1 MLFKP
6 SQKHIINFILYILY
20 IRKGMI
26 FMNNFSIDFIIGGCD
41 ILFKTLL
48 VFIIIDYIT
57 GILRAIYTKK
67 LSSKIGAKGII
78 KKVGYI
84 FIVIL
89 AALLDKLLNSTGNI
103 RNIVIYMFI
112 ANEGI
117 SILENWTSMGIKI
130 PKILKDKFNDINK
143 DIDDKN
149 K

>member
-1 MLFKP
+1 
-6 SQKHIINFILYILY
+6 
-20 IRKGMI
+20 
-26 FMNNFSIDFIIGGCD
+26 MNNFSIDFIIGGCD

-57 GILRAIYTKK
+57 GILRAIYTKE

-130 PKILKDKFNDINK
+130 PKILRDKFNDINK

>member
-1 MLFKP
+1 
-6 SQKHIINFILYILY
+6 
-20 IRKGMI
+20 
-26 FMNNFSIDFIIGGCD
+26 MNNFSIDFIIGGCD

-57 GILRAIYTKK
+57 GLLRAIYTKK

-89 AALLDKLLNSTGNI
+89 AALLDQLLNSTGNI

-143 DIDDKN
+143 DIDDNN

>member
-1 MLFKP
+1 
-6 SQKHIINFILYILY
+6 
-20 IRKGMI
+20 
-26 FMNNFSIDFIIGGCD
+26 MNNFSIDFIIGGCD

-143 DIDDKN
+143 DIDDNN

>member
-1 MLFKP
+1 
-6 SQKHIINFILYILY
+6 
-20 IRKGMI
+20 
-26 FMNNFSIDFIIGGCD
+26 MNNFSIDFIIGGCD

-48 VFIIIDYIT
+48 IFVIIDYVT

-67 LSSKIGAKGII
+67 LSSNIGAKGII

-130 PKILKDKFNDINK
+130 PKVLKDKFNNINK
-143 DIDDKN
+143 DIDKN

>member
-1 MLFKP
+1 
-6 SQKHIINFILYILY
+6 
-20 IRKGMI
+20 MI

-117 SILENWTSMGIKI
+117 SILENWTNMGIKI

-143 DIDDKN
+143 DIDDNN

>member
-1 MLFKP
+1 
-6 SQKHIINFILYILY
+6 
-20 IRKGMI
+20 
-26 FMNNFSIDFIIGGCD
+26 MNNFSIDFIIGGCD

-57 GILRAIYTKK
+57 GLLRAIYTKK

-78 KKVGYI
+78 KKVGYV

>member
-1 MLFKP
+1 MYL
-6 SQKHIINFILYILY
+6 
-20 IRKGMI
+20 
-26 FMNNFSIDFIIGGCD
+26 
-41 ILFKTLL
+41 
-48 VFIIIDYIT
+48 FIIIDYIT

-117 SILENWTSMGIKI
+117 SILENWTNMGIKI

-143 DIDDKN
+143 DIDDNN

>member
-1 MLFKP
+1 
-6 SQKHIINFILYILY
+6 
-20 IRKGMI
+20 
-26 FMNNFSIDFIIGGCD
+26 MNNFSIDFIIGGCD

-57 GILRAIYTKK
+57 GLLRAIYTKE

-143 DIDDKN
+143 DIDNNN

>member
-1 MLFKP
+1 
-6 SQKHIINFILYILY
+6 
-20 IRKGMI
+20 
-26 FMNNFSIDFIIGGCD
+26 MNNFSIDFIIGGCD

-57 GILRAIYTKK
+57 GLLRAIYTKK

-117 SILENWTSMGIKI
+117 SILENWASMGIKI
-130 PKILKDKFNDINK
+130 PKILKDKFNGINK

>member
-1 MLFKP
+1 
-6 SQKHIINFILYILY
+6 
-20 IRKGMI
+20 
-26 FMNNFSIDFIIGGCD
+26 MNNFSIDFIIGGCD

-78 KKVGYI
+78 KKVGYV

-117 SILENWTSMGIKI
+117 SILENWTNMGIKI

>member
-1 MLFKP
+1 
-6 SQKHIINFILYILY
+6 
-20 IRKGMI
+20 
-26 FMNNFSIDFIIGGCD
+26 MNNFSIDFIIGGCD

-57 GILRAIYTKK
+57 GLLRAIYTKE

>member
-1 MLFKP
+1 MQPL
-6 SQKHIINFILYILY
+6 HIPQRVSEEI
-20 IRKGMI
+20 
-26 FMNNFSIDFIIGGCD
+26 SIDFIIGGCD

-57 GILRAIYTKK
+57 VILRAIYTKN

-117 SILENWTSMGIKI
+117 SILENWTNMGIKI

-143 DIDDKN
+143 DIDDNN

>member
-1 MLFKP
+1 
-6 SQKHIINFILYILY
+6 
-20 IRKGMI
+20 
-26 FMNNFSIDFIIGGCD
+26 MNNFSIDFIIGGCD

-48 VFIIIDYIT
+48 VFIVIDYIT

-84 FIVIL
+84 FIVII
-89 AALLDKLLNSTGNI
+89 ASLLDKLLNNTGNI
-103 RNIVIYMFI
+103 RNIIIYMFI

-130 PKILKDKFNDINK
+130 PKIIKDKFNNINNN
-143 DIDDKN
+143 IDDEN

>member
-1 MLFKP
+1 
-6 SQKHIINFILYILY
+6 
-20 IRKGMI
+20 
-26 FMNNFSIDFIIGGCD
+26 MNNFSIDFIIGGCD
-41 ILFKTLL
+41 TLFKTLL
-48 VFIIIDYIT
+48 TFVIIDYVT

-67 LSSKIGAKGII
+67 LSSNIGAKGII

-89 AALLDKLLNSTGNI
+89 AALLDKILNSTGNI

-130 PKILKDKFNDINK
+130 PKVLKDKFNNINK
-143 DIDDKN
+143 NIDKN

>member
-1 MLFKP
+1 
-6 SQKHIINFILYILY
+6 
-20 IRKGMI
+20 
-26 FMNNFSIDFIIGGCD
+26 MNNFSIDFIIGGCD

-117 SILENWTSMGIKI
+117 SILENWTNMGIKI

-143 DIDDKN
+143 DIDDNN

>member
-1 MLFKP
+1 
-6 SQKHIINFILYILY
+6 
-20 IRKGMI
+20 
-26 FMNNFSIDFIIGGCD
+26 MNNFSIDFIIGGCD

-57 GILRAIYTKK
+57 VILRAIYTKN

-117 SILENWTSMGIKI
+117 SILENWTNMGIKI

-143 DIDDKN
+143 DIDDNN

>member
-1 MLFKP
+1 
-6 SQKHIINFILYILY
+6 
-20 IRKGMI
+20 
-26 FMNNFSIDFIIGGCD
+26 MNNFSIDFIIGGCD
-41 ILFKTLL
+41 ILFKILL
-48 VFIIIDYIT
+48 IFIIIDYVT

-67 LSSKIGAKGII
+67 LSSNIGAKGII

-89 AALLDKLLNSTGNI
+89 AALLDKILNSTGNI

-117 SILENWTSMGIKI
+117 SILENWSSMGIKI
-130 PKILKDKFNDINK
+130 PKVLKDKFNNINK
-143 DIDDKN
+143 DIDKN

>member
-1 MLFKP
+1 
-6 SQKHIINFILYILY
+6 
-20 IRKGMI
+20 
-26 FMNNFSIDFIIGGCD
+26 MNNFSIDFIIGGCD

-57 GILRAIYTKK
+57 GLLRAIYTKE

-130 PKILKDKFNDINK
+130 PKILKDKFNNINK

>member
-1 MLFKP
+1 
-6 SQKHIINFILYILY
+6 
-20 IRKGMI
+20 
-26 FMNNFSIDFIIGGCD
+26 MNNFSIDFIIGGCD

-57 GILRAIYTKK
+57 GLLRAIYTKK

-103 RNIVIYMFI
+103 RNIVLAMFI

-143 DIDDKN
+143 DIDDNN

>member
-1 MLFKP
+1 
-6 SQKHIINFILYILY
+6 
-20 IRKGMI
+20 
-26 FMNNFSIDFIIGGCD
+26 MNNFSIDFIIGGCD

-48 VFIIIDYIT
+48 IFIIIDYIT

>member
-1 MLFKP
+1 
-6 SQKHIINFILYILY
+6 
-20 IRKGMI
+20 
-26 FMNNFSIDFIIGGCD
+26 MNNFSIDFIIGGCD

-57 GILRAIYTKK
+57 GLLRAIYTKK

-117 SILENWTSMGIKI
+117 SILENWTNMGIKI

-143 DIDDKN
+143 DIDDNN

>member
-1 MLFKP
+1 
-6 SQKHIINFILYILY
+6 
-20 IRKGMI
+20 
-26 FMNNFSIDFIIGGCD
+26 MNNFSIDFIIGGCD

-48 VFIIIDYIT
+48 VFIMIDYIT

>member
-1 MLFKP
+1 
-6 SQKHIINFILYILY
+6 
-20 IRKGMI
+20 
-26 FMNNFSIDFIIGGCD
+26 MNNFSIDFIIGGCD

-84 FIVIL
+84 FIV
-89 AALLDKLLNSTGNI
+89 
-103 RNIVIYMFI
+103 
-112 ANEGI
+112 
-117 SILENWTSMGIKI
+117 NWTSMGIKI

>member
-1 MLFKP
+1 M
-6 SQKHIINFILYILY
+6 S
-20 IRKGMI
+20 
-26 FMNNFSIDFIIGGCD
+26 NFSIDFIIGGCD

-57 GILRAIYTKK
+57 GNLRAIYTKK

>member
-1 MLFKP
+1 
-6 SQKHIINFILYILY
+6 
-20 IRKGMI
+20 
-26 FMNNFSIDFIIGGCD
+26 MNNFSIDFIIGGCD

-57 GILRAIYTKK
+57 GILRAIYTKE

>member
-1 MLFKP
+1 
-6 SQKHIINFILYILY
+6 
-20 IRKGMI
+20 
-26 FMNNFSIDFIIGGCD
+26 MNNFSIDFIIGGCD

-57 GILRAIYTKK
+57 GLLRAIYTKK

>member
-1 MLFKP
+1 
-6 SQKHIINFILYILY
+6 
-20 IRKGMI
+20 
-26 FMNNFSIDFIIGGCD
+26 MNNFSIDFIIGGCD

-57 GILRAIYTKK
+57 GLLRAIYTKK

-117 SILENWTSMGIKI
+117 SILENWTNMGIKI

>member
-1 MLFKP
+1 
-6 SQKHIINFILYILY
+6 
-20 IRKGMI
+20 
-26 FMNNFSIDFIIGGCD
+26 MNNFSIDFIIGGCD

-57 GILRAIYTKK
+57 GLLRAIYTKK

-89 AALLDKLLNSTGNI
+89 AALLDQLLNSTGNI

>member
-1 MLFKP
+1 
-6 SQKHIINFILYILY
+6 
-20 IRKGMI
+20 
-26 FMNNFSIDFIIGGCD
+26 MNNFSIDFIIGGCD

-57 GILRAIYTKK
+57 GLLRAIYTKE

-143 DIDDKN
+143 NIDDKN

>member
-1 MLFKP
+1 
-6 SQKHIINFILYILY
+6 
-20 IRKGMI
+20 
-26 FMNNFSIDFIIGGCD
+26 MNNFSIDFIIGGCD

>member
-1 MLFKP
+1 
-6 SQKHIINFILYILY
+6 
-20 IRKGMI
+20 
-26 FMNNFSIDFIIGGCD
+26 MNNFSIDFIIGGCD

-57 GILRAIYTKK
+57 GLLRAIFTKE

-143 DIDDKN
+143 DIDDNN

>member
-1 MLFKP
+1 M
-6 SQKHIINFILYILY
+6 S
-20 IRKGMI
+20 
-26 FMNNFSIDFIIGGCD
+26 NFSIDFIIGGCD

>member
-1 MLFKP
+1 
-6 SQKHIINFILYILY
+6 
-20 IRKGMI
+20 
-26 FMNNFSIDFIIGGCD
+26 MNNFSIDFIIGGCD

-57 GILRAIYTKK
+57 GLLRAIYTKK

-89 AALLDKLLNSTGNI
+89 AALLDQLLNSTGNI

-117 SILENWTSMGIKI
+117 SILENWTCMGIKI

>member
-1 MLFKP
+1 
-6 SQKHIINFILYILY
+6 
-20 IRKGMI
+20 
-26 FMNNFSIDFIIGGCD
+26 MNNFSIDFIIGGCD

-57 GILRAIYTKK
+57 GLLRAIYTKE

-143 DIDDKN
+143 DIDDN
-149 K
+149 KK

>member
-1 MLFKP
+1 
-6 SQKHIINFILYILY
+6 
-20 IRKGMI
+20 
-26 FMNNFSIDFIIGGCD
+26 MNNFSIDFIIGGCD

-57 GILRAIYTKK
+57 GLLRAIYTKK

-143 DIDDKN
+143 DIDDNN

>member
-1 MLFKP
+1 
-6 SQKHIINFILYILY
+6 
-20 IRKGMI
+20 MI

-57 GILRAIYTKK
+57 GLLRAIYTKK

>member
-1 MLFKP
+1 
-6 SQKHIINFILYILY
+6 
-20 IRKGMI
+20 MI

-57 GILRAIYTKK
+57 GLLRAIYTKE

-103 RNIVIYMFI
+103 RNIVI
-112 ANEGI
+112 
-117 SILENWTSMGIKI
+117 
-130 PKILKDKFNDINK
+130 
-143 DIDDKN
+143 
-149 K
+149 

>member
-1 MLFKP
+1 
-6 SQKHIINFILYILY
+6 
-20 IRKGMI
+20 
-26 FMNNFSIDFIIGGCD
+26 MNNFSIDFIIGGCD

-48 VFIIIDYIT
+48 VFIIIDHIT
-57 GILRAIYTKK
+57 GLLRAIYTKE